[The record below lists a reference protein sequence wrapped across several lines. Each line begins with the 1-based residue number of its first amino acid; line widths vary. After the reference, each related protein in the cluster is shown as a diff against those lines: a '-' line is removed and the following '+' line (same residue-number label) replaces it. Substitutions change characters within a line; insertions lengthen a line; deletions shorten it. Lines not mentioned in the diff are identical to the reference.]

1 MDEHLKR
8 SIMIEHYQNPL
19 NKGIIDDESYKKI
32 NMNSKTCIDNLDF
45 ACKIENGIIEDL
57 KFDGE
62 ACAIST
68 SSASI
73 MSELVKGKK
82 VEEVKV
88 IIENYENMINEKPYD
103 KDLLEE
109 ANCYDEIYK
118 QPNRKKCALLPY
130 EGLKKILERE
140 YKDEKHTKSDRK

>member
-1 MDEHLKR
+1 MDNNTKKM
-8 SIMIEHYQNPL
+8 IMLEHYQNPL
-19 NKGIIDDESYKKI
+19 NHGLINDEGYVKV

-45 ACKIENGIIEDL
+45 MYKIEDNVIKDV

-68 SSASI
+68 SSSSI
-73 MSELVKGKK
+73 MTNLIIGKT
-82 VEEVKV
+82 VEEAYN
-88 IIENYENMINEKPYD
+88 IIENYEHMINEEEYD
-103 KDLLEE
+103 KELLEE

-130 EGLKKILERE
+130 EGLKKILKEN
-140 YKDEKHTKSDRK
+140 K

>member
-1 MDEHLKR
+1 MDEYLKR

-19 NKGIIDDESYKKI
+19 NKGLDNTDGYEKV

-45 ACKIENGIIEDL
+45 ACKVEDGIIKDI

-73 MSELVKGKK
+73 MTDLLIGKTVKDANK
-82 VEEVKV
+82 
-88 IIENYENMINEKPYD
+88 IIKNYENMIEERPYD
-103 KDLLEE
+103 KDLLKE

-130 EGLKKILERE
+130 YGIKKILNED
-140 YKDEKHTKSDRK
+140 K

>member
-1 MDEHLKR
+1 MDQNMKKM
-8 SIMIEHYQNPL
+8 IMLEHYSNPL
-19 NKGIIDDESYKKI
+19 NKGLLDDDGYVKV
-32 NMNSKTCIDNLDF
+32 NMNSETCIDNLDF
-45 ACKIENGIIEDL
+45 MYKIEDNIIKDI

-73 MSELVKGKK
+73 MTELLIGKTK
-82 VEEVKV
+82 EEA
-88 IIENYENMINEKPYD
+88 INIMNNFINMIEEKPYD
-103 KDLLEE
+103 EEVLKE

-130 EGLKKILERE
+130 EGFKKILIKWKEI
-140 YKDEKHTKSDRK
+140 

>member
-19 NKGIIDDESYKKI
+19 NKGIIDTNGYKRV

-45 ACKIENGIIEDL
+45 ACKIEDGVVKDL
-57 KFDGE
+57 RFDGE

-73 MSELVKGKK
+73 MSELVKGKRI
-82 VEEVKV
+82 EEVKV
-88 IIENYENMINEKPYD
+88 IIENYENMINEKPYN

-130 EGLKKILERE
+130 EGLKKILE
-140 YKDEKHTKSDRK
+140 DN

>member
-45 ACKIENGIIEDL
+45 ACKIKNGIIEDL
-57 KFDGE
+57 RFDGE

-130 EGLKKILERE
+130 EGLKKILE
-140 YKDEKHTKSDRK
+140 DN

>member
-1 MDEHLKR
+1 MDEQLKR

-19 NKGIIDDESYKKI
+19 NKGIKDTVGYITV

-45 ACKIENGIIEDL
+45 ALKIEDDIIKDI

-73 MSELVKGKK
+73 MTELLKDKTVKEA
-82 VEEVKV
+82 EE
-88 IIENYENMINEKPYD
+88 IINNYENMIEERPYD
-103 KDLLEE
+103 KDVLGE

-130 EGLKKILERE
+130 EGVKKILN
-140 YKDEKHTKSDRK
+140 DE

>member
-1 MDEHLKR
+1 MDERLKK
-8 SIMIEHYQNPL
+8 SIIIEHYQNPL
-19 NKGIIDDESYKKI
+19 NKGLDNTEGYKTV
-32 NMNSKTCIDNLDF
+32 NMNSKTCIDDLDF
-45 ACKIENGIIEDL
+45 ACKIENGVIKDI

-73 MSELVKGKK
+73 MTQLVKGKTID
-82 VEEVKV
+82 EVKK
-88 IIENYENMINEKPYD
+88 IIENYENMIDEKHYD

-130 EGLKKILERE
+130 EGLKKILED
-140 YKDEKHTKSDRK
+140 K

>member
-19 NKGIIDDESYKKI
+19 NKGLIDDDTYKRI

-45 ACKIENGIIEDL
+45 ACKIKNGIIEDVR
-57 KFDGE
+57 FDGE

-73 MSELVKGKK
+73 MTELLKGKTI
-82 VEEVKV
+82 EEAFD
-88 IIENYENMINEKPYD
+88 IIKNYENMIEEKPYD
-103 KDLLEE
+103 SNLLED

-130 EGLKKILERE
+130 EGLKKILEKE
-140 YKDEKHTKSDRK
+140 D

>member
-1 MDEHLKR
+1 MDAHLKK
-8 SIMIEHYQNPL
+8 SIMIEHYENPF
-19 NKGIIDDESYKKI
+19 NRGITNTDGYRTI

-45 ACKIENGIIEDL
+45 ACKIENGVIKDI

-68 SSASI
+68 SSSSI
-73 MSELVKGKK
+73 MSELLKGKTIK
-82 VEEVKV
+82 EASK

-103 KDLLEE
+103 KELLEE

-130 EGLKKILERE
+130 EGLKKILEE
-140 YKDEKHTKSDRK
+140 EQ

>member
-1 MDEHLKR
+1 MDVNLRK
-8 SIMIEHYQNPL
+8 SIILEHYQNPL
-19 NKGIIDDESYKKI
+19 NKGLTNDDSYIKI

-45 ACKIENGIIEDL
+45 EFKINHGIIEDI

-68 SSASI
+68 SSSSI
-73 MSELVKGKK
+73 MSDLLKGKSIK
-82 VEEVKV
+82 QAKQ
-88 IIENYENMINEKPYD
+88 IIKNYENMINELPYD
-103 KDLLEE
+103 KDLLGE

-130 EGLKKILERE
+130 EGIKDVIDKLEGVKNDKK
-140 YKDEKHTKSDRK
+140 

>member
-1 MDEHLKR
+1 MDQNMKKM
-8 SIMIEHYQNPL
+8 IMLEHYSNPL
-19 NKGIIDDESYKKI
+19 NKGLLDDESYVKV
-32 NMNSKTCIDNLDF
+32 NMNSETCIDNLDF
-45 ACKIENGIIEDL
+45 MYKIEDNIIKDI

-73 MSELVKGKK
+73 MTELLIGKTK
-82 VEEVKV
+82 EEA
-88 IIENYENMINEKPYD
+88 INIMNNFINMIEEKPYD
-103 KDLLEE
+103 EEVLKE

-130 EGLKKILERE
+130 LGLEKIL
-140 YKDEKHTKSDRK
+140 DEKED

>member
-1 MDEHLKR
+1 MDEHLKKD
-8 SIMIEHYQNPL
+8 IIIEHYQNPL
-19 NKGIIDDESYKKI
+19 NKGLDNTEGYKKI
-32 NMNSKTCIDNLDF
+32 NMNSKTCIDDLDF
-45 ACKIENGIIEDL
+45 ACKIENGVIKDI

-73 MSELVKGKK
+73 MTELVKGKTIDEAK
-82 VEEVKV
+82 K
-88 IIENYENMINEKPYD
+88 IIENYENMIDEKPYD

-130 EGLKKILERE
+130 EGLKKILEMG
-140 YKDEKHTKSDRK
+140 D

>member
-19 NKGIIDDESYKKI
+19 NKGLDDTLGYKKV

-45 ACKIENGIIEDL
+45 ALKIEDGIIKDI

-73 MSELVKGKK
+73 MTELLKGKK
-82 VEEVKV
+82 IEEAEE
-88 IIENYENMINEKPYD
+88 IIKNYENMIKERPYN

-130 EGLKKILERE
+130 EGVKKVLEG
-140 YKDEKHTKSDRK
+140 EK

>member
-19 NKGIIDDESYKKI
+19 NKGLDNTDDYKKV
-32 NMNSKTCIDNLDF
+32 NMNSETCIDNLDF
-45 ACKIENGIIEDL
+45 ACKVENGIIKDI

-68 SSASI
+68 SAASI
-73 MSELVKGKK
+73 MTELLIGKTVSDANK
-82 VEEVKV
+82 
-88 IIENYENMINEKPYD
+88 IIENYENMIEERPYD
-103 KDLLEE
+103 KDLLKE

-118 QPNRKKCALLPY
+118 QPNRKKCALLPFY
-130 EGLKKILERE
+130 GMKKILH
-140 YKDEKHTKSDRK
+140 DEN

>member
-1 MDEHLKR
+1 MDENLKR

-19 NKGIIDDESYKKI
+19 NKGIIDDEGYKRV

-45 ACKIENGIIEDL
+45 ACKIEDGIIKDL

-73 MSELVKGKK
+73 MTELFKGKTISEAK
-82 VEEVKV
+82 E
-88 IIENYENMINEKPYD
+88 IIENYENMINEKPYN
-103 KDLLEE
+103 KDLLED

-130 EGLKKILERE
+130 EGLKKIIE
-140 YKDEKHTKSDRK
+140 DS

>member
-19 NKGIIDDESYKKI
+19 NKGLTDDKSYKKV
-32 NMNSKTCIDNLDF
+32 NMNSKTCIDNLTF
-45 ACKIENGIIEDL
+45 EYKINNGIIEDAR
-57 KFDGE
+57 FDGE

-73 MSELVKGKK
+73 LTEMIKGKSIK
-82 VEEVKV
+82 EAKE
-88 IIENYENMINEKPYD
+88 IIDNYKNMIDEKEYD
-103 KDLLEE
+103 KNVLGD
-109 ANCYDEIYK
+109 ANVYDEIYK

-130 EGLKKILERE
+130 EGLEKVLEG
-140 YKDEKHTKSDRK
+140 K